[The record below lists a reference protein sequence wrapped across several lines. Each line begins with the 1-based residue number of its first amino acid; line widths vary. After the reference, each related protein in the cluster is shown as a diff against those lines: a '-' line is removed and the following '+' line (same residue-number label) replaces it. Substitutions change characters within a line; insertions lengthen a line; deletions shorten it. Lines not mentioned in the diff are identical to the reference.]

1 MAIKD
6 MIELDIF
13 KIITRSIAESYNLE
27 TLSNQSAQLLVGAL
41 GIKAS
46 AIFALNPETEELEHL
61 SSFGLSVDYLNKGP
75 VKIGKSK
82 GWTSRKEPVAIKDVT
97 KSDMLQYP
105 EQAVQEGIMAIVSAP
120 ILFSGRVIGLLRL
133 YHHDTWD
140 ISKNDLDTLSVLAEV
155 IGMAMMYSRIR
166 SALQSVK
173 DAVGEV
179 HSVWLE
185 P

>member
-1 MAIKD
+1 MATKNI
-6 MIELDIF
+6 MEFDIF
-13 KIITRSIAESYNLE
+13 KLIARIIAESDNLE
-27 TLSNQSAQLLVGAL
+27 TMGNQSTQLLVGSL

-46 AIFALNPETEELEHL
+46 AIFALNPDTEELEHL
-61 SSFGLSVDYLNKGP
+61 ASFGLSIDYLNKGP
-75 VKIGKSK
+75 VKINESK
-82 GWTSRKEPVAIKDVT
+82 GWTSHKSPIAIADVT

-133 YHHDTWD
+133 YHHETWD
-140 ISKNDLDTLSVLAEV
+140 ITEDDLDALSVLSEI

-166 SALQSVK
+166 SALHSVK
-173 DAVGEV
+173 DTVSEV

>member
-1 MAIKD
+1 

-46 AIFALNPETEELEHL
+46 AIFALNPDTEELEHL

-75 VKIGKSK
+75 VKVGKNK
-82 GWTSRKEPVAIKDVT
+82 GLTSRKEPIAIADVT

>member
-6 MIELDIF
+6 IMELDIF
-13 KIITRSIAESYNLE
+13 KMIVRSVAESYNLE
-27 TLSNQSAQLLVGAL
+27 TMSNRSAQFLVGAL
-41 GIKAS
+41 EIKAS

-61 SSFGLSVDYLNKGP
+61 ASFGLSVDYLNKGP
-75 VKIGKSK
+75 VNIGKSN
-82 GWTSRKEPVAIKDVT
+82 GRTSRKEPIAIKNVT

-105 EQAVQEGIMAIVSAP
+105 EQAEQEGIMAIVSVP

-140 ISKNDLDTLSVLAEV
+140 ISKNDLDALSVLAEI

-166 SALQSVK
+166 SVLQSVK

-179 HSVWLE
+179 HPVWLE

>member
-6 MIELDIF
+6 IMELDMF
-13 KIITRSIAESYNLE
+13 KIITRSVAESYNLE
-27 TLSNQSAQLLVGAL
+27 TMSNRAVQLLVGAL

-46 AIFALNPETEELEHL
+46 ALFALNPETEELEHL
-61 SSFGLSVDYLNKGP
+61 ASFGLSIDYLNKGP
-75 VKIGKSK
+75 VKIDESK
-82 GWTSRKEPVAIKDVT
+82 GWTSRKKPIAIPDVT
-97 KSDMLQYP
+97 KTDMLQYP
-105 EQAVQEGIMAIVSAP
+105 QQAEQEGIVAIVSVP
-120 ILFSGRVIGLLRL
+120 IIFSGRVIGLLRL
-133 YHHDTWD
+133 YHHETWNV
-140 ISKNDLDTLSVLAEV
+140 SENDLDTLSVLSEI

-173 DAVGEV
+173 DTVSEV

>member
-6 MIELDIF
+6 IMELDIF
-13 KIITRSIAESYNLE
+13 KIITRSVTESNNLE
-27 TLSNQSAQLLVGAL
+27 TMSNQSAQLLVGTL

-61 SSFGLSVDYLNKGP
+61 ASFGLSVDYLNKGP
-75 VKIGKSK
+75 IQIGKSK
-82 GWTSRKEPVAIKDVT
+82 GWTSRKEPIAIKDVT

-105 EQAVQEGIMAIVSAP
+105 EQAVQEGIMAIVSVP

-133 YHHDTWD
+133 YHHDRWD
-140 ISKNDLDTLSVLAEV
+140 ISKNDLDTLSVLAEI

-166 SALQSVK
+166 SALHSVK
-173 DAVGEV
+173 DTVSEV